1 MALPLLELFEGA
13 PESWEAV
20 AWLNRSPSPE
30 GGTLAEYLE
39 KWRSAV
45 PVKHRN
51 FVDEVRRR
59 FGLEDPGAGA
69 AGPAGPE
76 HSRD

>member
-30 GGTLAEYLE
+30 GGTFAEYLE

-59 FGLEDPGAGA
+59 FGLGDPGAGA
-69 AGPAGPE
+69 AGPAGPG